1 MGALAGWT
9 DEYGGHTSNE
19 IARSLSTSAFDCS
32 TGHGRGPWHMVGL
45 EPKSFQRHQQK
56 LKPPKRPLALF
67 CHARPDLTLK
77 VD

>member
-45 EPKSFQRHQQK
+45 DQKASSGTNKS
-56 LKPPKRPLALF
+56 
-67 CHARPDLTLK
+67 
-77 VD
+77 